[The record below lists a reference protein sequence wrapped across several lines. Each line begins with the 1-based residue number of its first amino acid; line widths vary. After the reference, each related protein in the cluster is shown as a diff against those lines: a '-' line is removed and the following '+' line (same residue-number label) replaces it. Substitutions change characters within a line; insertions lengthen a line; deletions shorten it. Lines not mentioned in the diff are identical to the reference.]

1 MSQRAS
7 YTPIELPLNQPKP
20 LKEDKEKLPEK
31 LNAREKMEETLGGA
45 IQ

>member
-7 YTPIELPLNQPKP
+7 HTPIELPLNQPKT

-31 LNAREKMEETLGGA
+31 LCVRT
-45 IQ
+45 